1 MAFVTT
7 IPMSIKN
14 PMSAEMPIGR
24 LVISS
29 AGKAPMTASGR
40 LNMITSGSTSELKT
54 STMVK

>member
-7 IPMSIKN
+7 IPINIKK

-24 LVISS
+24 SVISS

-54 STMVK
+54 STIVR